1 MLILSTVLYSVQ
13 QVHHLASLCTRR
25 DGRADATM
33 RATWTLPAQLLHIA
47 GYVPTGMEHSVTAS
61 GFRQGA
67 RSPFFPAS
75 GRPVRTRIDCLCQ
88 CVCCQ
93 TFTPRNASVV
103 IFRSNA
109 NAQVLVCTA
118 KFKPRSGILPPLRT
132 IPADLSGGAQ
142 LMALAITL
150 RRWSPRIQSQSKRPF
165 ILIRSR

>member
-13 QVHHLASLCTRR
+13 QAHHLASCAQDEMDGPMPPCERLGLC
-25 DGRADATM
+25 
-33 RATWTLPAQLLHIA
+33 P
-47 GYVPTGMEHSVTAS
+47 VAS
-61 GFRQGA
+61 HRGVRTHRHGA
-67 RSPFFPAS
+67 SCNCQWFPPRCTIPFFPTS
-75 GRPVRTRIDCLCQ
+75 GRPVKTRINCLCQ

-109 NAQVLVCTA
+109 NAQVLVCIA